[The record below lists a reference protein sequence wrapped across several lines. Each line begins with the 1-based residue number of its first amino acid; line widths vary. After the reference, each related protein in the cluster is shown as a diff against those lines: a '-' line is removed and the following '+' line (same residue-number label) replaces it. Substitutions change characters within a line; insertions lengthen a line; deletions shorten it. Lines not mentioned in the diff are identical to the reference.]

1 MTMNYNDY
9 VELRCSECGK
19 PIGYIYKSSLTM
31 HSQLGI
37 STADEKAANAIA
49 YCLKCLA
56 QK

>member
-1 MTMNYNDY
+1 MNYNDY

-31 HSQLGI
+31 
-37 STADEKAANAIA
+37 TKDTDEKANAIA